1 MFPKFFLN
9 IKNIVILKSRDVT
22 IKPWAIFRLEFQML
36 LEQSF
41 ITFYVNRHT
50 APLNN
55 QQELTDKS

>member
-1 MFPKFFLN
+1 MLYLN
-9 IKNIVILKSRDVT
+9 QGMLPSNLT
-22 IKPWAIFRLEFQML
+22 WAIFRLEFQML